1 MFSWPTKK
9 PGQPAGKGADQKLWS
24 SSSEISKGPKEAFSG
39 KGGKGAT
46 CNAGRFGQ
54 KLEDFEPDKGGG
66 LWKGNIILKGITTEK
81 VVKREGGDVVEQ
93 RYVELDQ

>member
-39 KGGKGAT
+39 KGGKGGKGRKGAT
-46 CNAGRFGQ
+46 CDARRFGQ
-54 KLEDFEPDKGGG
+54 KLEDFEPDRRA
-66 LWKGNIILKGITTEK
+66 ILEGIATEK
-81 VVKREGGDVVEQ
+81 VAKREGREKT
-93 RYVELDQ
+93 